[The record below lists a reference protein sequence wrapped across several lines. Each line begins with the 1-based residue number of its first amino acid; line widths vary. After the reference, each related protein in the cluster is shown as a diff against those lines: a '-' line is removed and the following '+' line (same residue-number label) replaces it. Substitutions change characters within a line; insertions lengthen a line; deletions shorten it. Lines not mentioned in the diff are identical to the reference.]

1 MTLLTS
7 LSAAL
12 MPCAAA
18 RADDA
23 PAAASAS
30 AAESAPDAAGNTAEK
45 PAFTIEVQTA
55 NEELKTLLERHN
67 DLRRY
72 QSVPDLDAAEL
83 DRLMA
88 LAESGLK
95 GLLAAQGYFSPQITL
110 TRQAAAKGQPPVV
123 RIAVEPGE
131 QAMVAAA
138 DIAFA
143 GDIAHSADPAA
154 AEQQK
159 AIREDW
165 ALGAGKSFTQEAWSS
180 AKSGALRQLIA
191 KRYPAGRMGR
201 SQADVDEA
209 ARSVKLGVTLDSG
222 PLYRLGP
229 VQVTGN
235 RRYPAFLPGRLA
247 QLAVGEP
254 YDQARLADAQQRLI
268 SSGYYDAYYI
278 KAQKA
283 RAFIKSE
290 YEEILKD
297 ADLIFMPIA
306 PGVAY
311 KFGELSDPLRAYLS
325 DIYTIG
331 VNVAGLPAIS
341 VPVAKNKEALNISAQ
356 LIGRAYDEQT
366 VLDGGL
372 SLEKIVKG

>member
-123 RIAVEPGE
+123 RIAVELGE
-131 QAMVAAA
+131 QAMVEAA

-159 AIREDW
+159 AI
-165 ALGAGKSFTQEAWSS
+165 
-180 AKSGALRQLIA
+180 
-191 KRYPAGRMGR
+191 Y
-201 SQADVDEA
+201 
-209 ARSVKLGVTLDSG
+209 
-222 PLYRLGP
+222 
-229 VQVTGN
+229 
-235 RRYPAFLPGRLA
+235 
-247 QLAVGEP
+247 
-254 YDQARLADAQQRLI
+254 
-268 SSGYYDAYYI
+268 
-278 KAQKA
+278 
-283 RAFIKSE
+283 
-290 YEEILKD
+290 
-297 ADLIFMPIA
+297 
-306 PGVAY
+306 
-311 KFGELSDPLRAYLS
+311 
-325 DIYTIG
+325 
-331 VNVAGLPAIS
+331 
-341 VPVAKNKEALNISAQ
+341 
-356 LIGRAYDEQT
+356 
-366 VLDGGL
+366 
-372 SLEKIVKG
+372 